1 MVTVDRDEVASFFAG
16 EPVGLQVYDEVVRLL
31 DRAGPATVR
40 VTKSQVAFRRRR
52 GFCWLW
58 LPAMYLR
65 TPAAPVV
72 VSVALPRMDESARW
86 KQVVEVGGH
95 WMHHLELRDVAEID
109 GEVAAWLAEAYAC
122 AG

>member
-1 MVTVDRDEVASFFAG
+1 MTVDGGEVASFFAD
-16 EPVGLQVYDEVVRLL
+16 EPVGEQVYDEVVRLV

-58 LPAMYLR
+58 RPAMYLR
-65 TPAAPVV
+65 DPAAPVV
-72 VSVALPRMDESARW
+72 VSVALPRRDEGNRW

-95 WMHHLELRDVAEID
+95 WMHHLEVRDVAEVD
-109 GEVAAWLAEAYAC
+109 REVAAWLAEAYAC

>member
-1 MVTVDRDEVASFFAG
+1 MNVGGGEVASFFAD
-16 EPVGLQVYDEVVRLL
+16 EPAGLQVYDEVARLV
-31 DRAGPATVR
+31 DRAGPATVH
-40 VTKSQVAFRRRR
+40 VTKSQVAFRQRR

-65 TPAAPVV
+65 DPVAPVV
-72 VSVALPRMDESARW
+72 MSVALQRMNESARW

-95 WMHHLELRDVAEID
+95 WMHHLEVRDVAEID